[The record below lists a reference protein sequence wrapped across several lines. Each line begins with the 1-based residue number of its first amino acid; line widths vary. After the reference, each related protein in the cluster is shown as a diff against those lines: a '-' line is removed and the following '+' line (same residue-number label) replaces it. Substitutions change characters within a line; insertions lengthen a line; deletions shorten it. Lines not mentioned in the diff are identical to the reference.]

1 VKDNHRIGEGMA
13 RLINSGRF
21 GKLTEEARTKIDV
34 ETKERLLQAANEAGM
49 GESEFLREL
58 ILIRIRGFD
67 YVTRIHKERMCLVA
81 GIDPDDGD

>member
-1 VKDNHRIGEGMA
+1 MKDNRIGEGMA
-13 RLINSGRF
+13 RTGTSSAL

-34 ETKERLLQAANEAGM
+34 ETKERLLRAAGEAGM
-49 GESEFLREL
+49 SESEFLREL

-81 GIDPDDGD
+81 GIDPDEAD

>member
-1 VKDNHRIGEGMA
+1 MKDNRIGEGMA
-13 RLINSGRF
+13 RTRASSAL

-34 ETKERLLQAANEAGM
+34 ETKERLLRAAGEAGM

-81 GIDPDDGD
+81 GIDPDEAD

>member
-1 VKDNHRIGEGMA
+1 MA
-13 RLINSGRF
+13 RMMNSGRF